1 MGDLF
6 EQVPQRKTGVLFIP
20 LPHCL
25 SRACL
30 SFGVNIAVMATQVN
44 APTVARRK
52 WRPIGCA
59 DD

>member
-30 SFGVNIAVMATQVN
+30 SFAVNIADVASQVN
-44 APTVARRK
+44 ARPWRSESGAR
-52 WRPIGCA
+52 
-59 DD
+59 